1 MQFAEGRTTAAR
13 IDLPLFGLDDAAK
26 EALPKVGVIAHQ
38 WRGQYYLVDAVFL
51 NELYLML
58 PPELRKPTDQPDHDV
73 PPYARDPTF
82 ADIFTLDYPTWSDA
96 QLTEREWDAYEA
108 CLAVGLGRKRVVALA
123 DLYVATATAIRMPSN
138 VRKPF
143 KDHYV
148 SRLLLRHGRFGWLW
162 TEEGLTCRREARST
176 AADVYRYLATF
187 YPDADADKVNVGL
200 GLITAEKPD
209 GEAEPTDEAT
219 EVEVEVEDG
228 ACGIALPGLHLGC
241 RDCTHGELRDCTWAA
256 GIAPGELRDCPTG
269 IAMGLPGLRPWGTP
283 GLHMGCRDCA
293 HGELQDCPTG
303 IALGLPGLRPWG
315 TPGLPY
321 RDCTWAAGI
330 APMGNSGSALPGL

>member
-1 MQFAEGRTTAAR
+1 MMRTRTVARTTTKARRSLKIRTRAIARTSSKPSIGEDARYEPVQSCNPAIPAIPQSRSHPARAVLLYTLIARPPWSCGQEPRPSHRADESPQEERSDEKVWRRVQFAEGRTTTAR

-73 PPYARDPTF
+73 PPYAKDPTF
-82 ADIFTLDYPTWSDA
+82 ADIFELDYPTWSDA

-108 CLAVGLGRKRVVALA
+108 CLAVGLGRKNRGALA

-138 VRKPF
+138 VRKPY

-219 EVEVEVEDG
+219 EVEVDVEDG
-228 ACGIALPGLHLGC
+228 ACGIALPGLHLG
-241 RDCTHGELRDCTWAA
+241 
-256 GIAPGELRDCPTG
+256 
-269 IAMGLPGLRPWGTP
+269 
-283 GLHMGCRDCA
+283 
-293 HGELQDCPTG
+293 
-303 IALGLPGLRPWG
+303 
-315 TPGLPY
+315 
-321 RDCTWAAGI
+321 
-330 APMGNSGSALPGL
+330 

>member
-1 MQFAEGRTTAAR
+1 MQFAEGRTTTAR

-26 EALPKVGVIAHQ
+26 EALPEVGVIAHQ

-108 CLAVGLGRKRVVALA
+108 CLAVGLGRKKAVALA
-123 DLYVATATAIRMPSN
+123 DLYVATATAIRMPSH
-138 VRKPF
+138 VRKPT

-187 YPDADADKVNVGL
+187 YPDADADKVIVGL

-209 GEAEPTDEAT
+209 GEAEPTDEAS
-219 EVEVEVEDG
+219 EVDVEVEDG

-256 GIAPGELRDCPTG
+256 GIAP
-269 IAMGLPGLRPWGTP
+269 
-283 GLHMGCRDCA
+283 
-293 HGELQDCPTG
+293 
-303 IALGLPGLRPWG
+303 
-315 TPGLPY
+315 
-321 RDCTWAAGI
+321 
-330 APMGNSGSALPGL
+330 MGNSGSALPGL